1 MLMMRKRVKN
11 ARIITAKILTYFKT
25 TLCLAMISNGTKIT
39 FSQTTNSFQSI
50 VFNLQYEDL
59 QSVNSSRMSP
69 GI

>member
-1 MLMMRKRVKN
+1 MMRKPVKN
-11 ARIITAKILTYFKT
+11 ARIITAKILIYFKT